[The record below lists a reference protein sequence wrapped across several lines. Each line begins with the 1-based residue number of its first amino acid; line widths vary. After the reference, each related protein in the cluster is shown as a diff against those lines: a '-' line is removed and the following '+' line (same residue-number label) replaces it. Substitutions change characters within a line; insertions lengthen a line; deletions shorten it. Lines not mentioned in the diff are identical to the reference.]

1 MILFIEGE
9 SMKGV
14 SLLDA
19 IGNLAVCRMSREEKM
34 RILKEASKCKT
45 LKEEIE
51 YIIGHLPEAKQVR

>member
-1 MILFIEGE
+1 
-9 SMKGV
+9 MKGV

>member
-1 MILFIEGE
+1 
-9 SMKGV
+9 MKKL

-19 IGNLAVCRMSREEKM
+19 IGNLAVCRMSIEEKM

-51 YIIGHLPEAKQVR
+51 YILKHLPETKQK